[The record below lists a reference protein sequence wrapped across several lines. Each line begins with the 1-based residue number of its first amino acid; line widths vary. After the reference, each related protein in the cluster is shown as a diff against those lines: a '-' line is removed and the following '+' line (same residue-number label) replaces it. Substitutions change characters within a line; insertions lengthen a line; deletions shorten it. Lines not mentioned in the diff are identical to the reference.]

1 MGAKI
6 GKLCFIYYNHSAA
19 GVVKN
24 TEYSLGN
31 VTDLELPLPL
41 MNSTF
46 PKLRSAMTIVDGN
59 WNNPAGATASLQLY
73 SDGKISWVSSYT
85 HSGIYSYS
93 GFIAYIAK

>member
-6 GKLCFIYYNHSAA
+6 GKLCFIFYKHSAG

-31 VTDLELPLPL
+31 VTDFGLSLPL

-46 PKLRSAMTIVDGN
+46 PKLTSAMCIVDGN
-59 WNNPAGATASLQLY
+59 WNNPSGATAALQIS

-85 HSGIYSYS
+85 HSAAYTYM